1 MNSIRARLLV
11 TLLAVVLASAAA
23 AAAVTYYNVL
33 AEAESLFDY
42 QLRQMALSVRNQG
55 FISPAEAAALADDQ
69 LDFVV
74 QIWTLDGAQVYLSR
88 PTLVLPGR
96 AVLGYSDVKVGADT
110 WRLFTTVTRDRAI
123 QVAQPLSVRS
133 QLAARAALRGSL
145 PILALA
151 PLLVLTVWWTVGA
164 ALKRL
169 QGVAADVKQRDA
181 DALDPVPEH
190 GLPREVGPLVHAFN
204 TLLER
209 LRRASAAQRAFV
221 SDAAHELRSP
231 LTALGLQL
239 QLLRRA
245 PDEQQKKEAIDALG
259 GGVERAQR
267 LVEQLLALARAEP
280 GTKSTSLASVDLSE
294 AVRLAV
300 ADVVPL
306 ADSKGI
312 ELELDAVPD
321 VHINGDASAL
331 RILARNLID
340 NAVRYSP
347 ERGRVLV
354 KLQGDADRPVLTIDD
369 SGPGIPR
376 AERER
381 VFDRFYRGEGREEG
395 GSGLGLAIAR
405 GIAQQH
411 RAQVE
416 LSESPRGGLRASV
429 TFGAMP
435 RGDKT

>member
-1 MNSIRARLLV
+1 
-11 TLLAVVLASAAA
+11 
-23 AAAVTYYNVL
+23 
-33 AEAESLFDY
+33 
-42 QLRQMALSVRNQG
+42 MALSVRNQG
-55 FISPAEAAALADDQ
+55 FISPTEAAALADDQ

-88 PTLVLPGR
+88 PTPVLPGR

-110 WRLFTTVTRDRAI
+110 WRMFTTVTRDRAI

-133 QLAARAALRGSL
+133 ALAARAALRGAL

-169 QGVAADVKQRDA
+169 QSVAADVQQRDA
-181 DALDPVPEH
+181 DALEPVPEQ
-190 GLPREVGPLVHAFN
+190 GLPHEVGPLVHAFN

-245 PDEQQKKEAIDALG
+245 PDEIQKKAAIDALG

-267 LVEQLLALARAEP
+267 LVEQLLALARTEP
-280 GTKSTSLASVDLSE
+280 GTKSTAFASVDLAE

-300 ADVVPL
+300 GDVVPL
-306 ADSKGI
+306 ADSKNI

-321 VHINGDASAL
+321 LHVNGDASAL
-331 RILARNLID
+331 RILTRNLLD

-347 ERGRVLV
+347 AGGHVQVR
-354 KLQGDADRPVLTIDD
+354 LQGGAAGPVLTVDD
-369 SGPGIPR
+369 SGPGIPP
-376 AERER
+376 ADRER
-381 VFDRFYRGEGREEG
+381 VFDRFYRGPGREEG

-405 GIAQQH
+405 GIAEQH
-411 RAQVE
+411 KAQVG
-416 LSESPRGGLRASV
+416 LSDSPLGGLRASV
-429 TFGAMP
+429 AFGVMP
-435 RGDKT
+435 KRDNT